1 MNMHR
6 LLTFLLLS
14 FYVNYSFLVAS
25 EEFEEKPLSPIL
37 REHYQEDHII
47 PSQVPSIGRY
57 TPAYDNKKI
66 AEIAEIVVY
75 DEHSPK
81 YVSLESA
88 DGIFE
93 FIEKEEAELRITNEK
108 TVPLQGI
115 QKIAELA
122 EFDNGRMD
130 KVKSHQIQTAPYKFF
145 GNLLITFPHALDK
158 RTSPVRCVGSG
169 VLIGPNHVLTA
180 GHNIY
185 DHGRGGWAQE
195 IIFTPAQHKEHKPY
209 GEAKGIILRTFK
221 GWVQGGGEGYDYD
234 MGLII
239 LETAL
244 GYQTGWMSLLET
256 EEAFLG
262 LRPTLTIA
270 GYPYEGI
277 KLKTQDGVTKVKV
290 AKMYK
295 HSAPLKESQKMRLL
309 YEINTLKGQSGS
321 PIISYIESINNICVL
336 GIHTHGSTSA
346 NEGARL
352 TINKFE
358 RILEGISRFRLPRPS
373 LEVNL
378 RGDKNEVEDHL
389 IDVSKKAT

>member
-1 MNMHR
+1 MYR
-6 LLTFLLLS
+6 LLTFLLLT
-14 FYVNYSFLVAS
+14 FYANCSYLVAS
-25 EEFEEKPLSPIL
+25 EEFEERPLSAIL
-37 REHYQEDHII
+37 IDSYQEDPII
-47 PSQVPSIGRY
+47 PSQIPSIGRY
-57 TPAYDNKKI
+57 TPAYDNKKVS
-66 AEIAEIVVY
+66 EIAEISVY

-81 YVSLESA
+81 YVSLKAE

-93 FIEKEEAELRITNEK
+93 FIEKEEAEFRITNEK
-108 TVPLQGI
+108 TDFLQET

-145 GNLLITFPHALDK
+145 GNILITFPHALNK

-185 DHGRGGWAQE
+185 NHGRGGWAQE
-195 IIFTPAQHKEHKPY
+195 IIFTPAQHKEYKPY
-209 GEAKGIILRTFK
+209 GEAKGVILRTFK
-221 GWVQGGGEGYDYD
+221 GWIQGSGEGYDYD
-234 MGLII
+234 IGLII
-239 LETAL
+239 LETAI
-244 GYQTGWMSLLET
+244 GYQTGWMSLLEP
-256 EEAFLG
+256 EETFLD

-270 GYPYEGI
+270 GYPYKDV

-295 HSAPLKESQKMRLL
+295 HSAPLKESQEMRLL
-309 YEINTLKGQSGS
+309 YEINTLEGQSGS
-321 PIISYIESINNICVL
+321 PIISFIKSIKTSFVL
-336 GIHTHGSTSA
+336 GIHTHGSTAA

-373 LEVNL
+373 LEVSL
-378 RGDKNEVEDHL
+378 RGHENEVEDYL
-389 IDVSKKAT
+389 IDVSKKAS